1 MRVLDRPAVSSKP
14 GKDGRVI
21 TYETQSKQA
30 GMVEQTFDNPD
41 KRTEREVV
49 AWRKGWWRH
58 SIFGARAM
66 ITRAERDGGEL
77 CRIMD

>member
-1 MRVLDRPAVSSKP
+1 MRVLDRPAVSSKR
-14 GKDGRVI
+14 GKDDRMI
-21 TYETQSKQA
+21 AQETQSKQA
-30 GMVEQTFDNPD
+30 AMVEQSFDNAD

-58 SIFGARAM
+58 SIFGVRAM
-66 ITRAERDGGEL
+66 ITRTERDGGEP

>member
-21 TYETQSKQA
+21 AQETQSKQA
-30 GMVEQTFDNPD
+30 GMVEQTFDNP
-41 KRTEREVV
+41 TSGPSAAV

>member
-14 GKDGRVI
+14 SKDGRVI
-21 TYETQSKQA
+21 TQETPSKQA
-30 GMVEQTFDNPD
+30 GMVEQTFDNAD

-58 SIFGARAM
+58 SIFGVRAM
-66 ITRAERDGGEL
+66 ITRTERDGGEP